1 MRNLRATTCYSLRVQ
16 LEVDL
21 GHGWIWQGDERGICG
36 APRLLELRVPLP
48 ATVGTGPMA
57 RSKRDRLIEEEQLGP
72 RVGAEDHV
80 VNASEAKPTSDP
92 SLASPERDDL
102 LVVVVQDS
110 AIPQPCTT
118 RLNGVK
124 STERIDTVLKRHHL
138 FLLAAS
144 FSSNPKHSRRVGC
157 ASVLR
162 HVASGYVIPWKG
174 QMVERRQAQSNRKKK

>member
-1 MRNLRATTCYSLRVQ
+1 
-16 LEVDL
+16 
-21 GHGWIWQGDERGICG
+21 
-36 APRLLELRVPLP
+36 
-48 ATVGTGPMA
+48 MA

-124 STERIDTVLKRHHL
+124 STERIHTVLKGHHL
-138 FLLAAS
+138 LLLAAGFFRNEKYS
-144 FSSNPKHSRRVGC
+144 RGGGVCVCSSPHSLRSRDSREDPDGRA
-157 ASVLR
+157 ASS
-162 HVASGYVIPWKG
+162 A
-174 QMVERRQAQSNRKKK
+174 EQS